1 MKVKIK
7 KRFLRERIE
16 EEPALEWED
25 PRLQSQIDAALEE
38 LWQFRIEN
46 APTKKRSEYHKRTEE
61 DDEYEAGIKKIWA
74 EYLEGTG
81 WTEED
86 VMEKLEMNAIEK

>member
-7 KRFLRERIE
+7 KRFLRERKE
-16 EEPALEWED
+16 EEAPLDWED
-25 PRLQSQIDAALEE
+25 PYLQNQIDSALEA

-61 DDEYEAGIKKIWA
+61 DDKYEAGIKKIWA

-81 WTEED
+81 WTEES
-86 VMEKLEMNAIEK
+86 VMEKLEMNALEK

>member
-7 KRFLRERIE
+7 KRFLSERKE
-16 EEPALEWED
+16 EEAPLDWDD
-25 PRLQSQIDAALEE
+25 PYLQNQIDSALEE

-86 VMEKLEMNAIEK
+86 VMEKLEMSALEK